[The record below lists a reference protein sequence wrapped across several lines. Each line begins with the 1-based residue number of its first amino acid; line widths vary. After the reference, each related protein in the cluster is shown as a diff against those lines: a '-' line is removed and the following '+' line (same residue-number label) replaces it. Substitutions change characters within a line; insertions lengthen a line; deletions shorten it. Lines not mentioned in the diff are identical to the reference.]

1 LSNAPKNILFLS
13 SWYPS
18 KNHTTLGNFIQFHAE
33 AVATINKV
41 YVLYLSASENEN
53 SFSIDNKII
62 NEVDTTIIYF
72 KKNKLKKYLDH
83 LNAFKKG
90 IDYLMKDKK
99 VNFDC
104 IHMNIIHP
112 SGWQALYLKKKYN
125 IPYIIS
131 ENWHGFQDLSKYKI
145 GYFRKILIKKVIENA
160 SFVCPVSNQ
169 LKKALQSN
177 NYNTNYEIVP
187 NVVNTEVFKPVNK
200 KELPFTFLHV
210 STLTDE
216 IKNISGIL
224 NAYAQLSHSN
234 TLLRII
240 GDGETDWIKKKASSL
255 NIPDNA
261 ILIETE
267 KTHDE
272 IANAMQQSDCFVLF
286 SNIENLPLV
295 LIESMACG
303 LPIITSDVGGIA
315 EHMDASKG
323 KLINAGDTESLTKS
337 MEHMVKNAA
346 DYDAN
351 TIREYAIQNFSNKS
365 VADQFNDLYN
375 RAIENL

>member
-41 YVLYLSASENEN
+41 YVLYLSTSENEN
-53 SFSIDNKII
+53 SFSIDNKVI

-90 IDYLMKDKK
+90 VDYLMNDKK
-99 VNFDC
+99 VKFDC

-145 GYFRKILIKKVIENA
+145 GYFRKRLIKKVIENA

-187 NVVNTEVFKPVNK
+187 NVVNTEVFKPANK

-210 STLTDE
+210 STLTDD

-240 GDGETDWIKKKASSL
+240 GDGETDWIKEKASSL
-255 NIPDNA
+255 NISDNA

-272 IANAMQQSDCFVLF
+272 IANTMQQSDCFVLF

-346 DYDAN
+346 EYDAN

>member
-1 LSNAPKNILFLS
+1 MRNSPKNILFLS

-33 AVATINKV
+33 AVATTNNV
-41 YVLYLSASENEN
+41 YVLYLSASEKETT
-53 SFSIDNKII
+53 SFIDNKVI
-62 NEVDTTIIYF
+62 NNVDTSVVYY
-72 KKNKLKKYLDH
+72 KKSKWKKYLNH
-83 LNAFKKG
+83 LSAFKKG
-90 IDYLMKDKK
+90 VDYLLQEKK
-99 VNFDC
+99 VKIDC

-112 SGWQALYLKKKYN
+112 SGWQALYLKKKYK

-145 GYFRKILIKKVIENA
+145 GFYRKKLIKNVIENA
-160 SFVCPVSNQ
+160 AFVCPVSEQ
-169 LKKALQSN
+169 LKKAIQSN
-177 NYNTNYEIVP
+177 NYKANYEIVP
-187 NVVNTEVFKPVNK
+187 NVVNTAVFKPNENK

-224 NAYAQLSHSN
+224 TAYSQLYNKN

-240 GDGETDWIKKKASSL
+240 GDGETNWIEDKAKSL
-255 NIPDNA
+255 NIPDQA
-261 ILIETE
+261 IQIETE
-267 KTHDE
+267 KTHEE
-272 IANAMQQSDCFVLF
+272 IASAMQQSDCFVLF

-315 EHMDASKG
+315 EHMDDSKG
-323 KLINAGDTESLTKS
+323 KLINAGDTKSLKNS
-337 MEHMVKNAA
+337 MEHMIENA
-346 DYDAN
+346 DEYDAN
-351 TIREYAIQNFSNKS
+351 TIRDYAIKNFSNQS

-375 RAIENL
+375 RALEN

>member
-1 LSNAPKNILFLS
+1 MRNSPKNILFLS

-33 AVATINKV
+33 AVATTNNV
-41 YVLYLSASENEN
+41 YVLYLSASEKETT
-53 SFSIDNKII
+53 FLIDNKVI
-62 NEVDTTIIYF
+62 NNVDTSVVYY
-72 KKNKLKKYLDH
+72 KKSKWKKYINH
-83 LNAFKKG
+83 LSAFKKG
-90 IDYLMKDKK
+90 VDYLLQEKK
-99 VNFDC
+99 VQIDC

-112 SGWQALYLKKKYN
+112 SGWQALYLKKKYK

-145 GYFRKILIKKVIENA
+145 GFYRKKLIKNVIENA
-160 SFVCPVSNQ
+160 AFVCPVSEQ
-169 LKKALQSN
+169 LKKAIQLN
-177 NYNTNYEIVP
+177 NYKANYEIVP
-187 NVVNTEVFKPVNK
+187 NVVNTAIFKPNENK
-200 KELPFTFLHV
+200 KVLPFTFLHV

-224 NAYAQLSHSN
+224 TAYSQIDNKN

-240 GDGETDWIKKKASSL
+240 GDGETNWIEEKAKSL
-255 NIPDNA
+255 NIPDQA
-261 ILIETE
+261 IQIETE
-267 KTHDE
+267 KTHEE
-272 IANAMQQSDCFVLF
+272 IASAMQQSDCFVLF

-315 EHMDASKG
+315 EHMDDSKG
-323 KLINAGDTESLTKS
+323 KLINVGDTKSLKNS
-337 MEHMVKNAA
+337 MEYMIQNAA
-346 DYDAN
+346 EYDAN
-351 TIREYAIQNFSNKS
+351 TIRDYAINNFSNQS

-375 RAIENL
+375 RALEN

>member
-1 LSNAPKNILFLS
+1 MSNAPKNILFLS

-131 ENWHGFQDLSKYKI
+131 ENWHGFQDLSKFKI

-187 NVVNTEVFKPVNK
+187 NVVNTEVFKQANK

-210 STLTDE
+210 STLTDD

-240 GDGETDWIKKKASSL
+240 GDGETDWIKEKASSL

-295 LIESMACG
+295 LIESMASG

-315 EHMDASKG
+315 EHMDDSKG

-337 MEHMVKNAA
+337 MEHMVKSGIKKVRFTNW
-346 DYDAN
+346 
-351 TIREYAIQNFSNKS
+351 EGEWEE
-365 VADQFNDLYN
+365 L
-375 RAIENL
+375 EL